1 MGTATLRKRQDLGI
15 CLPFTTMMAQ
25 PILGQYQLILEL
37 YKQRYQMNGVRVK
50 LLKQV
55 KDKRFEAR
63 SSVIYFRNLSP

>member
-1 MGTATLRKRQDLGI
+1 
-15 CLPFTTMMAQ
+15 MMAQ
-25 PILGQYQLILEL
+25 SILGQYQLILEL
-37 YKQRYQMNGVRVK
+37 YKQGYQMNGVRVK